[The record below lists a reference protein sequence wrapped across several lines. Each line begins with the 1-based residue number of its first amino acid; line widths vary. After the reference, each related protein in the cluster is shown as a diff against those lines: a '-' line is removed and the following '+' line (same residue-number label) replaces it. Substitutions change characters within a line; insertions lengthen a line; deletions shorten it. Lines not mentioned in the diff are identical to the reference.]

1 MYHSRTMKPQG
12 SMAAIFERQW
22 LHVLALAV
30 GLPLLWQI
38 SHFCGCFHRGELWG
52 ISTWNWFWISV
63 EVPIAHQIFV
73 WFCWRTELHRG
84 LMSRL
89 FGRFG
94 FSFYAA
100 VFTLFLVARLVSVTA
115 LAIASRGSLPA
126 NPAILQSLAVVIAI
140 PVAYL
145 MYSVGRYF
153 GVLRAYGADHF
164 DDSYRSKPMVRKGI
178 FRFTSNGMYTFGMM
192 VLYIPALWYASRP
205 ALVAAIFGHVYI
217 WVHYFTTE
225 RPDMR
230 RIYGSPGDSP

>member
-1 MYHSRTMKPQG
+1 MKKQG

-22 LHVLALAV
+22 LHALALAV
-30 GLPLLWQI
+30 MLPTLWLV
-38 SHFCGCFHRGELWG
+38 SMNCGCFHRGELWG

-63 EVPIAHQIFV
+63 EIPIAHQIFV

-84 LMSRL
+84 LISRL
-89 FGRFG
+89 LGRFG
-94 FSFYAA
+94 FSFYATI
-100 VFTLFLVARLVSVTA
+100 FTLFLGGRLVSVTN
-115 LAIASRGSLPA
+115 LAI
-126 NPAILQSLAVVIAI
+126 IFQSLAVLIAI
-140 PVAYL
+140 PVIYL

-153 GVLRAYGADHF
+153 GLLRAYGADHF
-164 DDSYRSKPMVRKGI
+164 DGSYRSKPMVRDGI

-217 WVHYFTTE
+217 WVHYLTTE

-230 RIYGSPGDSP
+230 QIYGSPGDSR

>member
-1 MYHSRTMKPQG
+1 MKKKG

-63 EVPIAHQIFV
+63 EIPIAHQVFV

-84 LMSRL
+84 LISRI
-89 FGRFG
+89 FGRHG
-94 FSFYAA
+94 FSIYAA
-100 VFTLFLVARLVSVTA
+100 FFTAFLVARLVSITA
-115 LAIASRGSLPA
+115 LSVASRDSLPV
-126 NPAILQSLAVVIAI
+126 NPFALKLTAIVIAF

-145 MYSVGRYF
+145 MYSVARYF
-153 GVLRAYGADHF
+153 TLTRAYGADHF
-164 DDSYRSKPMVRKGI
+164 DDAYRSNPFVRGGI

-205 ALVAAIFGHVYI
+205 ALFAAIFGHVYI

-225 RPDMR
+225 QPDFR
-230 RIYGSPGDSP
+230 RIYGTHS